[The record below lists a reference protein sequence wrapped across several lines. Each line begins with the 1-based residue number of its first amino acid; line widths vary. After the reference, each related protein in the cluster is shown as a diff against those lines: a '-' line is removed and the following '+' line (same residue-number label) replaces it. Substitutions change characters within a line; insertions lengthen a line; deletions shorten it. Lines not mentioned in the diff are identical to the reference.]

1 MEENKNLNIET
12 DAENK
17 ENNNAADTEL
27 FAKLDEILEKR
38 SKSIIKSVLK
48 DNGTEDAE
56 IGDILTRYKA
66 SKQTAK
72 TKDAEALSALQTK
85 NAELTAKLFNIE
97 LNKAAEKAATEIGMN
112 KEKLQYAMRLAD
124 TTAAV
129 KDGNIDNEALKSALE
144 NVLKDIPEFKAKQE
158 EESPTIRKVGVENKE
173 AETIDSLS
181 KMRKAIGLPE
191 TKN

>member
-17 ENNNAADTEL
+17 ENNATDTEL

-72 TKDAEALSALQTK
+72 TKEAETLSALQTK

-97 LNKAAEKAATEIGMN
+97 LNKAAETAAAEIGMN

-124 TTAAV
+124 TTTAV
-129 KDGNIDNEALKSALE
+129 KDGNINSEALKSALE

-158 EESPTIRKVGVENKE
+158 VESPTIRKVGVENKD
-173 AETIDSLS
+173 AETIDPIS

>member
-17 ENNNAADTEL
+17 ENNATDTEL

-72 TKDAEALSALQTK
+72 TKEAETLSALQTR

-97 LNKAAEKAATEIGMN
+97 LNKAAETAATEIGMN
-112 KEKLQYAMRLAD
+112 KEKLQYAMKLAD
-124 TTAAV
+124 TAAVV
-129 KDGNIDNEALKSALE
+129 KDGNINNEALKSALE

-158 EESPTIRKVGVENKE
+158 VESPTIRKVGVENKD
-173 AETIDSLS
+173 AETIDPIS

-191 TKN
+191 AKN

>member
-17 ENNNAADTEL
+17 ENNATDTEL

-72 TKDAEALSALQTK
+72 TKEAETLSALQTK

-97 LNKAAEKAATEIGMN
+97 LNKAAETAAAEIGMN
-112 KEKLQYAMRLAD
+112 KEKLNYAMRLAD
-124 TTAAV
+124 TTTAV
-129 KDGNIDNEALKSALE
+129 KDGNINSEALKSALE

-158 EESPTIRKVGVENKE
+158 VESPTIRKVGVENKD
-173 AETIDSLS
+173 AETIDPIS